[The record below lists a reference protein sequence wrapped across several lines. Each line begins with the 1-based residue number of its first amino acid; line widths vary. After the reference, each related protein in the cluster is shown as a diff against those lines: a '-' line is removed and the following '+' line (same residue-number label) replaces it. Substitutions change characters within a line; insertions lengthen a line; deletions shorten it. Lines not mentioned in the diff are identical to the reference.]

1 MSPLMLNNYTEQ
13 ELIALCLN
21 GDRRACKQLF
31 EVYSGRMMALCYRFA
46 RDKNEAQDILQEGFV
61 RIFTKLELYSG
72 SGSFEAWM
80 KRVMI
85 NTALKYRQRYVV
97 KYNYSDVGDHQIFDQ
112 APSALDEL
120 SSAEIMQLIQTL
132 PDGYKTVFNLYVVE
146 GYSHKEIAE
155 LLGIGEST
163 SRSQLV
169 KARNMLK
176 EKLLTIKKLAG

>member
-1 MSPLMLNNYTEQ
+1 MLNNYTEQ
-13 ELIALCLN
+13 ELIALCLK

-31 EVYSGRMMALCYRFA
+31 DVYSGRMMALCYRFA

-72 SGSFEAWM
+72 KGSFEAWM

-97 KYNYSDVGDHQIFDQ
+97 KYNYSDVGDHQIFDE
-112 APSALDEL
+112 APSALDDM
-120 SSAEIMQLIQTL
+120 SSEEIMQLIQTL
-132 PDGYKTVFNLYVVE
+132 PDGYKTVFNLYVIE
-146 GYSHKEIAE
+146 GYSHKDISE

-169 KARNMLK
+169 KARIMLK